1 MAKIAEELVVVKVSQ
16 LVKDSSNSDSKIT
29 PEFVDSLEAVISEL
43 LGADC
48 VVEVIRED

>member
-16 LVKDSSNSDSKIT
+16 LVKDSSNPQGKIT